1 MSKPGNLQRL
11 GSALRERRAALGYSQ
26 ESFADKIGMHRAYYS
41 AIERGE
47 KNVTLGLLLRVASGL
62 GVKLSVL
69 MAEAAL

>member
-11 GSALRERRAALGYSQ
+11 GNALRERRSALGYSQ

-47 KNVTLGLLLRVASGL
+47 KNLTLGLLLRVAAGL
-62 GVKLSVL
+62 GVKLAVL
-69 MAEAAL
+69 MAEASL

>member
-11 GSALRERRAALGYSQ
+11 GNALRERRSALGYSQ
-26 ESFADKIGMHRAYYS
+26 ESFADKIEMHRAYYS

-47 KNVTLGLLLRVASGL
+47 KNLTLGLLLRVAAGL

-69 MAEAAL
+69 MAEASL

>member
-11 GSALRERRAALGYSQ
+11 GNALRERRSALGYSQ

-47 KNVTLGLLLRVASGL
+47 KNLTLGLLLRVSAGL

-69 MAEAAL
+69 MTEASL